1 MEKNRMQCSG
11 ERWRVLHLSNAVGI
25 TAFDLAIN
33 TSFWLVTWVL
43 VK

>member
-1 MEKNRMQCSG
+1 MEKNRMQFCG
-11 ERWRVLHLSNAVGI
+11 EKWRVLHLGNAVGI

-33 TSFWLVTWVL
+33 TSFQLVTWVL